1 LWAVSAQVA
10 SPVFF
15 TCYNIAQVFFSAK
28 FSLLFQEF
36 IKLQNEDSITTHS
49 HISTDVGRSLASSKI
64 VLPLYESRRWIR
76 LFAACLIFYGALI
89 TVTGAGVLVAW
100 VPMWIGILLLL
111 VSRTIKTA
119 YEKNDEHALMLSL
132 TRLKTIFTIL
142 GLSSVALI
150 ISSIYLVK
158 YAFDKSLF

>member
-1 LWAVSAQVA
+1 MS
-10 SPVFF
+10 
-15 TCYNIAQVFFSAK
+15 K
-28 FSLLFQEF
+28 
-36 IKLQNEDSITTHS
+36 
-49 HISTDVGRSLASSKI
+49 DVDRSLATSKI
-64 VLPLYESRRWIR
+64 ALPLYESRLWIR

-89 TVTGAGVLVAW
+89 TVTGVGVLVAW

-132 TRLKTIFTIL
+132 SRLKTFLTIL
-142 GLSSVALI
+142 GLSSVVLI